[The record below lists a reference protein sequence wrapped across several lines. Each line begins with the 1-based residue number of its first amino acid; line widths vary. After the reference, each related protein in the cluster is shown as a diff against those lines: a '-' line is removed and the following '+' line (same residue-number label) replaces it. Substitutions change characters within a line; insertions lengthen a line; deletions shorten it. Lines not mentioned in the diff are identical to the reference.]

1 MKLGKKNLNNDV
13 YLIAEAGSNHNGSYR
28 TARRLVVEAALAGA
42 AAVKFQLFSLEN
54 LIAPEAFERA
64 LGIKDPSW
72 RQGFRKLE
80 FPLAW
85 LPRLRRVADRAGIDL
100 LCTPFDLPRLARYLE
115 MQPPAVKIASGD
127 VTFAPLLQAAGRSGL
142 PVILSTGAA
151 KEEEIASALAL
162 TGRKRT
168 VLLDCVMAYP
178 AQAAAYGLSR
188 MEKLGKTFATPVG
201 ISDHTR
207 SDALASIL
215 VQRGACVVEKHFTLD
230 RRQAGA
236 DHAMS
241 MEPEGLRLLVVAL
254 QEALAL
260 RIPPRGLR
268 GDERERVYARR
279 AIYARTDIAPGE
291 LLTADNCIALRPAAG
306 GIAAWQWDR
315 LLGTKSERPIPA
327 GALIPA
333 PKPRKSV

>member
-1 MKLGKKNLNNDV
+1 MKLGKKNLKHDV
-13 YLIAEAGSNHNGSYR
+13 YLIAEAGSNHNGNYR
-28 TARRLVVEAALAGA
+28 TARRLVVEAARAGA
-42 AAVKFQLFSLEN
+42 AAVKFQLFTLET
-54 LIAPEAFERA
+54 LIAPEAFEKA

-115 MQPPAVKIASGD
+115 TDPPAVKIASGD

-151 KEEEIASALAL
+151 TEDEITAALAL
-162 TGRKRT
+162 TGGKRT

-188 MEKLGKTFATPVG
+188 MEKLGKKFATPVG

-241 MEPEGLRLLVVAL
+241 MEPEGLRLLALAL
-254 QEALAL
+254 QE
-260 RIPPRGLR
+260 
-268 GDERERVYARR
+268 D
-279 AIYARTDIAPGE
+279 
-291 LLTADNCIALRPAAG
+291 
-306 GIAAWQWDR
+306 
-315 LLGTKSERPIPA
+315 
-327 GALIPA
+327 
-333 PKPRKSV
+333 RKSVV